1 MKSDTKQML
10 EEKPRNIRGLGINA
24 ALISAF
30 FLGLAPIFGKQAIQ
44 LGVSP
49 FAVVALRTLLATILL
64 FLMMFIFQRK
74 YLYIYP
80 AGLIGCFLAGII
92 NGIGSLFYYNA
103 LGKIDAGLGQ
113 MLYLLYPFFV
123 AFWMF
128 LDRQTIS
135 RITII
140 RLLMAIP
147 AVLLLIQ
154 TGKNNSNEVWLGAAM
169 MLAASA
175 LYALHLPINQRVL
188 YDIPAPTVTLY
199 TLLAMSLVVV
209 PAYLF
214 SGSVQEFSE
223 ISVSGAWGAILA
235 LTLVTFLSR
244 LTLFTGVKHL
254 GGLQTALLG
263 LSELLVTLVLS
274 QIWLQE
280 SLVWTQWIGAGLL
293 IFSMLLVGMEK
304 KDSVK
309 KREGGLLGWLTS
321 PHGISP
327 QDIWRS
333 RDQ

>member
-1 MKSDTKQML
+1 ML
-10 EEKPRNIRGLGINA
+10 EEKPSNIRGLGINA

-30 FLGLAPIFGKQAIQ
+30 FLGLAPIFGKQAIA

-49 FAVVALRTLLATILL
+49 YAVVALRTLFATVLL

-74 YLYIYP
+74 YLFIYP

-135 RITII
+135 RTTII
-140 RLLMAIP
+140 RLIMAIP

-154 TGKNNSNEVWLGAAM
+154 TGKNNSNEVWLGSVM
-169 MLAASA
+169 MLIASA

-280 SLVWTQWIGAGLL
+280 TLVWTQWIGAGIL
-293 IFSMLLVGMEK
+293 IFSMLLVGLEK
-304 KDSVK
+304 KETVK

>member
-1 MKSDTKQML
+1 ML
-10 EEKPRNIRGLGINA
+10 EEKPSNIRGLGINA

-30 FLGLAPIFGKQAIQ
+30 FLGLAPIFGKQAIA

-49 FAVVALRTLLATILL
+49 YAVVALRTLFATVLL

-74 YLYIYP
+74 YLFIYP

-92 NGIGSLFYYNA
+92 NGVGSLFYYNA

-135 RITII
+135 RTTII
-140 RLLMAIP
+140 RLIMAIP

-154 TGKNNSNEVWLGAAM
+154 TGKNNSNDVWLGSVM
-169 MLAASA
+169 MLVASA

-280 SLVWTQWIGAGLL
+280 TLVWTQWTGAGLL
-293 IFSMLLVGMEK
+293 IISMLLVGLEK
-304 KDSVK
+304 KETVK

>member
-1 MKSDTKQML
+1 MVENKTKSV
-10 EEKPRNIRGLGINA
+10 RVLGINA

-30 FLGLAPIFGKQAIQ
+30 FLGLAPIFGKKAIA
-44 LGVSP
+44 LGTSP
-49 FAVVALRTLLATILL
+49 IAVVALRTLLATILL
-64 FLMMFIFQRK
+64 FIMMVIFQRK
-74 YLYIYP
+74 FLYIYP
-80 AGLIGCFLAGII
+80 AGFIGCMLAGVI
-92 NGIGSLFYYNA
+92 NGIGSIFYYNA

-128 LDRQTIS
+128 LDRQAIS
-135 RITII
+135 RLTFV
-140 RLLMAIP
+140 RLLIAIL
-147 AVLLLIQ
+147 AVLLLVQ
-154 TGKNNSNEVWLGAAM
+154 TGKNNSSEVWLGTAM

-199 TLLAMSLVVV
+199 TLFAMSAVVV
-209 PAYLF
+209 PVYLF
-214 SGSVQEFSE
+214 SGNLQDFSM
-223 ISVSGAWGAILA
+223 ISVSGAWWPIFA

-263 LSELLVTLVLS
+263 LSELLVTLTLS

-280 SLVWTQWIGAGLL
+280 SLIWTQWIGAALL
-293 IFSMLLVGMEK
+293 TFSMLLVGFEK
-304 KDSVK
+304 QESIK
-309 KREGGLLGWLTS
+309 KREGGLLGWLSS
-321 PHGISP
+321 PRGITP

>member
-1 MKSDTKQML
+1 M
-10 EEKPRNIRGLGINA
+10 
-24 ALISAF
+24 ISAF
-30 FLGLAPIFGKQAIQ
+30 FLGLTPIFGKQAIA

-49 FAVVALRTLLATILL
+49 YAVVALRTLFATLLL
-64 FLMMFIFQRK
+64 FVVMFVFQRK

-80 AGLIGCFLAGII
+80 AGLIGCFMAGLI

-128 LDRQTIS
+128 LDRQSIS

-140 RLLMAIP
+140 RLLIAIP
-147 AVLLLIQ
+147 AVVLLVQ
-154 TGKNNSNEVWLGAAM
+154 TGKNNSPDVWLGAAM
-169 MLAASA
+169 MLGASA

-188 YDIPAPTVTLY
+188 FDIPAPTVTLY
-199 TLLAMSLVVV
+199 TLLAMSFVVV
-209 PAYLF
+209 PAYIF
-214 SGSVQEFSE
+214 SGSLGEFPE
-223 ISVSGAWGAILA
+223 ISNAWWPIFA
-235 LTLVTFLSR
+235 LTLVTFFSR

-263 LSELLVTLVLS
+263 LSELLITLILS

-280 SLVWTQWIGAGLL
+280 SLVWSQWIGAFLL
-293 IFSMLLVGMEK
+293 TISMVLVGFEK
-304 KDSVK
+304 HQPTR
-309 KREGGLLGWLTS
+309 KREGGILGWLSS
-321 PHGISP
+321 PRGISP
-327 QDIWRS
+327 HDVWGS

>member
-1 MKSDTKQML
+1 ML
-10 EEKPRNIRGLGINA
+10 EEKPSNIRGLGINA

-30 FLGLAPIFGKQAIQ
+30 FLGLAPIFGKQAIA

-49 FAVVALRTLLATILL
+49 YAVVALRTLFATVLL

-74 YLYIYP
+74 YLFIYP

-92 NGIGSLFYYNA
+92 NGVGSLFYYNA

-135 RITII
+135 RTTII
-140 RLLMAIP
+140 RLIMAIP

-154 TGKNNSNEVWLGAAM
+154 TGKNNSNEVWLGSVM
-169 MLAASA
+169 MLIASA

-280 SLVWTQWIGAGLL
+280 TLVWTQWIGAGIL
-293 IFSMLLVGMEK
+293 IFSMLLVGLEK
-304 KDSVK
+304 KETVK

>member
-1 MKSDTKQML
+1 MDKPIQIIEK
-10 EEKPRNIRGLGINA
+10 EEKSIRVRGINA
-24 ALISAF
+24 ALVSAF
-30 FLGLAPIFGKQAIQ
+30 FLGLAPIFGKKAIA

-49 FAVVALRTLLATILL
+49 LAVVALRTILATSLL

-74 YLYIYP
+74 FLYIYP
-80 AGLIGCFLAGII
+80 AGLIGCMLAGVI
-92 NGIGSLFYYNA
+92 NGIGSIFFYNA

-128 LDRQTIS
+128 LDRQSIS
-135 RITII
+135 RITVI
-140 RLLMAIP
+140 RLCIAIP
-147 AVLLLIQ
+147 AVLLLVQ
-154 TGKNNSNEVWLGAAM
+154 TGKNNTSEVWLGTAM

-199 TLLAMSLVVV
+199 TLLAMSIVVV
-209 PAYLF
+209 PASLIFGEIQDF
-214 SGSVQEFSE
+214 SQ
-223 ISVSGAWGAILA
+223 ISAVGAWWLILA

-263 LSELLVTLVLS
+263 LSELLVTLILS
-274 QIWLQE
+274 QIWLRE
-280 SLVWTQWIGAGLL
+280 SLVWTQWVGAGLL
-293 IFSMLLVGMEK
+293 IFSMLLVGFEK
-304 KDSVK
+304 QEVAK
-309 KREGGLLGWLTS
+309 KKEGGFLGWLSS
-321 PHGISP
+321 PRGISAE
-327 QDIWRS
+327 DIWRS

>member
-1 MKSDTKQML
+1 MS
-10 EEKPRNIRGLGINA
+10 EEKQSNVRGLGINA

-30 FLGLAPIFGKQAIQ
+30 FLGLAPIFGKQAIG

-49 FAVVALRTLLATILL
+49 YAVVALRTLFATILL

-135 RITII
+135 RTTIV
-140 RLLMAIP
+140 RLIIAIP

-154 TGKNNSNEVWLGAAM
+154 TGKNNSNEVWLGSAM
-169 MLAASA
+169 MLVASA

-223 ISVSGAWGAILA
+223 ISVSGAWGAISA

-280 SLVWTQWIGAGLL
+280 TLVWTQWMGAGLL
-293 IFSMLLVGMEK
+293 ILSMLLVGLEK
-304 KDSVK
+304 KESVK

>member
-1 MKSDTKQML
+1 ML
-10 EEKPRNIRGLGINA
+10 EEKPSNIRGLGINA

-30 FLGLAPIFGKQAIQ
+30 FLGLAPIFGKQAIA

-49 FAVVALRTLLATILL
+49 YAVVALRTLFATVLL

-74 YLYIYP
+74 YLFIYP

-92 NGIGSLFYYNA
+92 NGVGSLFYYNA

-135 RITII
+135 RTTII
-140 RLLMAIP
+140 RLIMAIP

-154 TGKNNSNEVWLGAAM
+154 TGKNNSNEVWLGSVM
-169 MLAASA
+169 MLIASA

-280 SLVWTQWIGAGLL
+280 TLVWTQWIGAGIL
-293 IFSMLLVGMEK
+293 IFSMLLVGLEK
-304 KDSVK
+304 KEIVK

>member
-1 MKSDTKQML
+1 
-10 EEKPRNIRGLGINA
+10 
-24 ALISAF
+24 
-30 FLGLAPIFGKQAIQ
+30 
-44 LGVSP
+44 
-49 FAVVALRTLLATILL
+49 
-64 FLMMFIFQRK
+64 
-74 YLYIYP
+74 
-80 AGLIGCFLAGII
+80 
-92 NGIGSLFYYNA
+92 
-103 LGKIDAGLGQ
+103 
-113 MLYLLYPFFV
+113 
-123 AFWMF
+123 
-128 LDRQTIS
+128 
-135 RITII
+135 
-140 RLLMAIP
+140 
-147 AVLLLIQ
+147 
-154 TGKNNSNEVWLGAAM
+154 
-169 MLAASA
+169 
-175 LYALHLPINQRVL
+175 
-188 YDIPAPTVTLY
+188 
-199 TLLAMSLVVV
+199 MSLVVV

-280 SLVWTQWIGAGLL
+280 TLIWTQWTGAGLL
-293 IFSMLLVGMEK
+293 IISMLLVGLEK
-304 KDSVK
+304 KETVK